1 MYVKL
6 NMREVEVTIPNKH
19 GLHARPATRF
29 VQLASKYESNIEV
42 IKDNIVADGK
52 SVTSMLTLNAT
63 KGTSLKI
70 RATGPDAD
78 EAVEELAALVK
89 SGFGEN
95 DQKDG

>member
-1 MYVKL
+1 M

-42 IKDNIVADGK
+42 IKGDLVVDGK

-78 EAVEELAALVK
+78 EAAEELAALIK

-95 DQKDG
+95 GQKGE